1 MRNWARK
8 VFSLAELRYSPVLLL
23 SIVVCV
29 VAYTIDEQ
37 IDPKDQLW
45 LAVTYYIS
53 FSLAA
58 LWCGINYIGHI
69 RVNIL
74 YRKHG
79 DIGAYVEQLVMDA
92 EDKTELRNFLED
104 FAADL
109 EEQGRSREEAAK
121 EVISQFQVR
130 EFLAMSKH
138 TVPFE
143 THGHHYLLGYGMML
157 MGVCLAATSVE
168 LLLAQP
174 PLVWLII
181 SSVSGVYG
189 VSLFGVYVLYKLL
202 DRFIYNKLQKY
213 LS

>member
-37 IDPKDQLW
+37 IDPQDQLW

-69 RVNIL
+69 RVNNL

-143 THGHHYLLGYGMML
+143 THGHHYLLGYCML
-157 MGVCLAATSVE
+157 LLGVCAMATSVE

-189 VSLFGVYVLYKLL
+189 VSLFGVYMLYKLL
-202 DRFIYNKLQKY
+202 DRFIYKKLKNY
-213 LS
+213 FS

>member
-1 MRNWARK
+1 MRNWTRK
-8 VFSLAELRYSPVLLL
+8 VFSLAELRYGPVLLL
-23 SIVVCV
+23 SVVICV
-29 VAYTIDEQ
+29 AAFFIDEY
-37 IDPKDQLW
+37 INPRDQLW

-69 RVNIL
+69 RMNNL
-74 YRKHG
+74 YRKHA
-79 DIGAYVEQLVMDA
+79 DIGAYVEQLAMST

-109 EEQGRSREEAAK
+109 EGQGRSREEAAK

-138 TVPFE
+138 TQPFE
-143 THGHHYLLGYGMML
+143 THGHHYLLGYGIL
-157 MGVCLAATSVE
+157 LLGVCLISLAAE
-168 LLLAQP
+168 LLLQQP
-174 PLVWLII
+174 PLAWLIT

-189 VSLFGVYVLYKLL
+189 ASLFGVYVLYKLL
-202 DRFIYNKLQKY
+202 DRFIYNKLKKY
-213 LS
+213 FS

>member
-37 IDPKDQLW
+37 IDPQDQLW

-69 RVNIL
+69 RVNNL

-109 EEQGRSREEAAK
+109 EEQGRSGEEAAK

-143 THGHHYLLGYGMML
+143 THGHHYLLGYGTL
-157 MGVCLAATSVE
+157 LLGICLAATSVE
-168 LLLAQP
+168 LLLPQP

-202 DRFIYNKLQKY
+202 DRFIYKKLKNY
-213 LS
+213 FS

>member
-69 RVNIL
+69 RVNNL

>member
-1 MRNWARK
+1 MRNWTRK
-8 VFSLAELRYSPVLLL
+8 TFSLAELRYSPVLLL
-23 SIVVCV
+23 SIVICV
-29 VAYTIDEQ
+29 AAFYIDEHVN
-37 IDPKDQLW
+37 PGDQLW

-58 LWCGINYIGHI
+58 LWCGINYVGHI
-69 RVNIL
+69 KMNNL
-74 YRKHG
+74 YRKHA
-79 DIGAYVEQLVMDA
+79 DIGAYVEQLAMST

-109 EEQGRSREEAAK
+109 EEQGRTKEEAAK

-143 THGHHYLLGYGMML
+143 THGHHYLLGCGIL
-157 MGVCLAATSVE
+157 LLGVCLTALAAGA
-168 LLLAQP
+168 LWGQHF
-174 PLVWLII
+174 LVWLII

-189 VSLFGVYVLYKLL
+189 ACFFGVYALYKLL
-202 DRFIYNKLQKY
+202 DRLIYNKLKKY
-213 LS
+213 FS